1 MSNHEHDHT
10 EDMIELELNENNIE
24 VSKQECQHVIQKWI
38 NDTAS
43 IVVLIRGIGS
53 SIGEFAKEV
62 KKIANAIPLCQAI
75 WVKDTSI
82 FLPGQEEFYF
92 QGKTNPPCCAVVF
105 GFLGN
110 PTALMD
116 VTWNAYRIGSTIR
129 GVF

>member
-10 EDMIELELNENNIE
+10 EDMIELDLNENDIE
-24 VSKQECQHVIQKWI
+24 GSKQKCRGEIQKWI
-38 NDTAS
+38 NDTNS
-43 IVVLIRGIGS
+43 IVVIIRGIGS

-62 KKIANAIPLCQAI
+62 KAIADAIPLCQAI
-75 WVKDTSI
+75 WVKDTRI
-82 FLPGQEEFYF
+82 FLPGQEDFFF
-92 QGKTNPPCCAVVF
+92 QGKPNPPCCAVVF

-116 VTWNAYRIGSTIR
+116 VTWNPYRIGSTIR